1 MFCATSA
8 RSPWSI
14 APKSSPLGGLSSF
27 NNCYRIGT
35 ELIQAENFLNLR
47 FDAEQAEMAQ
57 NHFYFFTVKSILGID
72 RWACN

>member
-14 APKSSPLGGLSSF
+14 APKSSPLGGFCSL
-27 NNCYRIGT
+27 NNCHGIGT
-35 ELIQAENFLNLR
+35 ELVQAENFLNLR

-57 NHFYFFTVKSILGID
+57 NHFYFLLSKVY
-72 RWACN
+72 